1 MRTPCFIIAFG
12 SLASTTCLLG
22 LTILYTAGA
31 LAAAQSV
38 RPGPFVGELAAQ
50 RIERWT
56 LGAVEDYIIEEADVP
71 DATIQVE
78 RQDLLTVEFPHSSI
92 PSDCIPSGLPVG
104 GYFVRGFRPPHALN
118 HTGIDIGVV
127 TGTPVQATQCGTVTY
142 AGWSSIGYGYLVVIE
157 HNGFSSYYAHNSSL
171 LVAVGQPVSYGQ
183 TLALSGSTGNSTG
196 PHVHYEIRVH
206 GVPVDPTQFP

>member
-12 SLASTTCLLG
+12 SLTSTLCLLG
-22 LTILYTAGA
+22 LTLLYNAGA

-38 RPGPFVGELAAQ
+38 RPVPFVGGLAAE

-56 LGAVEDYIIEEADVP
+56 LGAAEDYIIEAADAP
-71 DATIQVE
+71 DATLQA
-78 RQDLLTVEFPHSSI
+78 DATPTFHLPLATLPF
-92 PSDCIPSGLPVG
+92 DCTPSGLPVD

-118 HTGIDIGVV
+118 HSGIDIGVV

-142 AGWSSIGYGYLVVIE
+142 AAWSAIGYGYLVVIT
-157 HNGFSSYYAHNSSL
+157 HNDYSSYYAHNSQL
-171 LVAVGQPVSYGQ
+171 LVAVGQAVSHGQ

-196 PHVHYEIRVH
+196 PHVHYETRVR